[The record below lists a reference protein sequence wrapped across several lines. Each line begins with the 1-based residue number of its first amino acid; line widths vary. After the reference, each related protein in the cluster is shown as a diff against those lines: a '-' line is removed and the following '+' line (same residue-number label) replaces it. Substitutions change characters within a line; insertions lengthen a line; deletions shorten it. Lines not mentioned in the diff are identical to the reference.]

1 MQIIP
6 NEGSI
11 PKKDS
16 RLEQKVSATNQ
27 EPEVR
32 GWIQRCIKLI
42 FCPSYVGNEH
52 SMSFDPG
59 V

>member
-1 MQIIP
+1 MQIIL
-6 NEGSI
+6 NEGSN
-11 PKKDS
+11 PKKDF

-42 FCPSYVGNEH
+42 SGPSCVGNEH
-52 SMSFDPG
+52 SMSFGPA